1 MPEEARRGRVEER
14 PRWQELSKK
23 AKQDFESK
31 TFCFIYGKILG
42 LRAYFTSYSCS
53 CGHAM
58 DQIMG
63 TGQGVEGGGVAP
75 CWYIYIDYSEPTG
88 RGAPRER
95 ASFLCFNY

>member
-42 LRAYFTSYSCS
+42 SGPTSPPIPAAVVMPWIKLWVQVK
-53 CGHAM
+53 GWR
-58 DQIMG
+58 
-63 TGQGVEGGGVAP
+63 GGGGCSMLVH
-75 CWYIYIDYSEPTG
+75 IY
-88 RGAPRER
+88 R
-95 ASFLCFNY
+95 L